1 MTDDPNAITT
11 LPARVRVV
19 QRVQELYPWLLA
31 LIGGVAIASNL
42 FVAFRHL
49 GTRYHL
55 NHVASAWQALT
66 WYAANGELYPPLF
79 EGGFYGGTRFAP
91 LSILL
96 NTIAAKISSELF
108 TSTKVV
114 ALLAMGAVLVSLYLL
129 IVKRGAPRAVAF
141 FLAGG
146 IVLTE
151 PGFYA
156 MTSPFRGDPAP
167 IVLQLAA
174 LMLVA
179 KGDTRTTRR
188 VVIASALCATAV
200 FFKLTAGFAVIA
212 IGLLL
217 LAQDRRQLGYF
228 CVTWFG
234 LVIALGLFFHFVTD
248 GRMTENLFGVA
259 TSDLGGAR
267 SIFGVPGTIN
277 YLLHAST
284 ALTGIGV
291 PIVLVAILRSL
302 GRQRITLL
310 QLAWL
315 ASLAILFVLFT
326 DSGVAFNHLLA
337 FEVTT
342 AACIGEL
349 WADLAAPAD
358 GFDVPRLVMAGVLA
372 FVAYGDF
379 DRHVADDLRMSMRAT
394 APEHD
399 FAAVDDLV
407 RPGMKVLSEEP
418 SLVIAKDM
426 RPVVVDAWMITKIAK
441 SQPEAQTALIDRVK
455 AREFDRVILLDDPA
469 AESAKAWYSHH
480 FGWSV
485 VDAIVDNYALT
496 EVRFGLRVYDRKGA
510 SPSHLRQ

>member
-11 LPARVRVV
+11 LPAGVRVV
-19 QRVQELYPWLLA
+19 RRVQELYLWGLA
-31 LIGGVAIASNL
+31 LIGGVGVASSV
-42 FVAFRHL
+42 FVGLRHL
-49 GTRYHL
+49 GSRYHL

-79 EGGFYGGTRFAP
+79 EDGFYGGTRFAP

-96 NTIAAKISSELF
+96 NTVAAKISGELF

-114 ALLAMGAVLVSLYLL
+114 ALLAMAAVIVGLYLL
-129 IVKRGAPRAVAF
+129 IVQRGAPRAVAF

-146 IVLTE
+146 VVLTE

-179 KGDTRTTRR
+179 KGGTRTTRR
-188 VVIASALCATAV
+188 VVIASVLCAIAV

-212 IGLLL
+212 IGLVLL
-217 LAQDRRQLGYF
+217 VQDRRQLAYF

-234 LVIALGLFFHFVTD
+234 LVFALGSFFHIVTD
-248 GRMTENLFGVA
+248 GGMTENLFGVA

-267 SIFGVPGTIN
+267 SIFGAPGTIN
-277 YLLHAST
+277 YLLHASS

-315 ASLAILFVLFT
+315 ASLAILVVLFT

-349 WADLAAPAD
+349 WADLAEPAD
-358 GFDVPRLVMAGVLA
+358 GFDVPRVVMAGVLA

-379 DRHVADDLRMSMRAT
+379 DRHVSDDLRMSMRAL

-418 SLVIAKDM
+418 SLLIAQDM
-426 RPVVVDAWMITKIAK
+426 RPVLVDAWMITKIAK
-441 SQPEAQTALIDRVK
+441 SQPEAQTALVDRVK
-455 AREFDRVILLDDPA
+455 AREFDRVILLADPA
-469 AESAKAWYSHH
+469 SEASRAWYSHH

-485 VDAIVDNYALT
+485 VDAILENYALT
-496 EVRFGLRVYDRKGA
+496 EVRVGLRVYERKGG
-510 SPSHLRQ
+510 SPSE